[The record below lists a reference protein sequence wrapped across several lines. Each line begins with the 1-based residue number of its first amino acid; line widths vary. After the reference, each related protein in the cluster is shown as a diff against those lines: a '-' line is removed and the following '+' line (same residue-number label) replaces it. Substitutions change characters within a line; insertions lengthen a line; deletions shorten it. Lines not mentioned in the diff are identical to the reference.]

1 MRKRELK
8 NKSIAELKSEIKR
21 IKTTSGVILGMSLVL
36 FAVAIYGIIINHEYA
51 IYFAVIV
58 LFVSSILNIPSL
70 FGSVNRIKT
79 ELESRKNDSQFD

>member
-1 MRKRELK
+1 MRKKELK

-51 IYFAVIV
+51 FYFAVIV

-70 FGSVNRIKT
+70 FGSVNKVKA
-79 ELESRKNDSQFD
+79 ELESRKNDSLFD